1 MSAHIEPLLSTD
13 ETAAIFGIT
22 RGRLEAWQIAGRGPR
37 FVKWGKAIR
46 YDRKDVND
54 WIEAQ
59 NVSSTSEY
67 SAKAA

>member
-22 RGRLEAWQIAGRGPR
+22 RGRLEAWRVAGKGPR
-37 FVKWGKAIR
+37 FLKWGRAIR
-46 YDRKDVND
+46 YDRKDVTD

-59 NVSSTSEY
+59 KVASTSEY
-67 SAKAA
+67 SAKA